1 MIKKHLMITNN
12 PLIIIK
18 KNLSI
23 IKKHIMIFKTNLF
36 IHMLLNDKYYN
47 IFMDQFLKYLQ
58 ILKKIFTWLYKL
70 LNIILILFIG
80 QINLKYNMIEI
91 Y

>member
-18 KNLSI
+18 KHL
-23 IKKHIMIFKTNLF
+23 KIFKTNLF

-58 ILKKIFTWLYKL
+58 ILKKIFT
-70 LNIILILFIG
+70 
-80 QINLKYNMIEI
+80 
-91 Y
+91 